1 LWVDFYHSG
10 KSSKLSHQIE
20 VNLYRIA
27 SEALQN
33 IVKHSGAS
41 NAEVSINFF
50 EKELNLIVS
59 DNGRWK
65 MSDKDGMGLK
75 NIRLRVEYLNGILN
89 IDKGSN
95 GTHLTVELLGL

>member
-1 LWVDFYHSG
+1 LTVDFFHSG
-10 KSSKLSHQIE
+10 KSIKLSHQIE

-41 NAEVSINFF
+41 NAEVSINFY

-59 DNGRWK
+59 DNGSWK
-65 MSDKDGMGLK
+65 VSDKDGMGLK

-95 GTHLTVELLGL
+95 GTHLTVELFSL